1 MKKILSAILCVA
13 MGAMLSLGVAGCSGS
28 GGNDINPDADTT
40 LKVSVYAAGYGTG
53 WIEEACR
60 IYSEDHPE
68 VGFTIEANNRMFDT
82 IKTRLETGTCDSDIV
97 LIAPTRITLR
107 SWRSACWKNCPACTT
122 RSFPERKVRPC
133 AALSPISS
141 TTIACVTAA
150 YTACPGRTPRLRAS
164 FTIRRCSRSTAG
176 TKARTR

>member
-1 MKKILSAILCVA
+1 MKKILSAVLCVA

-68 VGFTIEANNRMFDT
+68 VGFSIEANNRMFDT

-97 LIAPTRITLR
+97 LVANANYSSLVALGVLEELSGVYNAVIPGTEG
-107 SWRSACWKNCPACTT
+107 TT
-122 RSFPERKVRPC
+122 V
-133 AALSPISS
+133 
-141 TTIACVTAA
+141 
-150 YTACPGRTPRLRAS
+150 
-164 FTIRRCSRSTAG
+164 
-176 TKARTR
+176 RTR